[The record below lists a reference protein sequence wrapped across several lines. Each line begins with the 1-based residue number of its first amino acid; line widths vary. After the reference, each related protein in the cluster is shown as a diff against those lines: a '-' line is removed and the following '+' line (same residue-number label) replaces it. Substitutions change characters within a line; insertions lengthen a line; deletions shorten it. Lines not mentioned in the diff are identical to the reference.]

1 MSEHITITDITL
13 TPVVVPLGRPMRTAS
28 GTLPGAALGL
38 IDVTTSSGVSGQAY
52 IFTYTPKMLKASLA
66 LNNDVRD
73 IFIGEKVCPSMCF
86 TKFQSTFRLLG
97 IQGLLGMW
105 FSGVEMALW
114 DVLGKLEGKPVA
126 QLLGGDIR
134 PLRAYDSYGIV
145 DPAEDLPLVE
155 ASLRQG
161 FTGIKIKIGLGDV
174 EDDLKSIA
182 AVRNVIGPDVALM
195 VDYNQSLDV
204 KGALERAKRISEY
217 DIYWLEEPV
226 PAEDLAGHR
235 TVREASPIPV
245 QTGENWWYPSG
256 AVNAIDADCS
266 DYIMPDLMKI
276 GGFTGWKA
284 ATELAAT
291 KNLPVSSHAFVEVS
305 AHALAATPNAHW
317 HEYLDKARPIL
328 VDAYDIEAGNV
339 CARGPGLGIEWN
351 VAKVAEYT
359 I

>member
-1 MSEHITITDITL
+1 
-13 TPVVVPLGRPMRTAS
+13 MRTAS

-38 IDVTTSSGVSGQAY
+38 IDVTTSLGVSGHAY

-73 IFIGEKVCPSMCF
+73 ILLGEKVCPRTCF
-86 TKFQSTFRLLG
+86 KKFQSTFRLLG

-114 DVLGKLEGKPVA
+114 DVLGKLEDKPVA
-126 QLLGGDIR
+126 ALLGGEVR

-145 DPAEDLPLVE
+145 DPAEDLPLIE
-155 ASLRQG
+155 ESLRQG
-161 FTGIKIKIGLGDV
+161 FTGIKIKVGLGDV
-174 EDDLKSIA
+174 DDDVKSIA
-182 AVRNVIGPDVALM
+182 AVRDLIGPDVALM

-204 KGALERAKRISEY
+204 AEALERAKRISAF

-226 PAEDLAGHR
+226 PAEDLTGHR
-235 TVREASPIPV
+235 AVREQSPIQV

-256 AVNAIDADCS
+256 GENAINADCS
-266 DYIMPDLMKI
+266 DFIMPDLMKI
-276 GGFTGWKA
+276 GGFTGWNA
-284 ATELAAT
+284 VVDLAA
-291 KNLPVSSHAFVEVS
+291 KKELPISSHAFVEVS

-328 VDAYDIEAGNV
+328 VDAYDIENGTV

-351 VAKVAEYT
+351 AAKVAEFT

>member
-1 MSEHITITDITL
+1 
-13 TPVVVPLGRPMRTAS
+13 MRTAS

-38 IDVTTSSGVSGQAY
+38 IDVTTSSGVSGHAY

-73 IFIGEKVCPSMCF
+73 IFLGEKVCPSTCF
-86 TKFQSTFRLLG
+86 KKFQSTFRLLG

-114 DVLGKLEGKPVA
+114 DVLGKLEDKPVA
-126 QLLGGDIR
+126 ALLGGDVR
-134 PLRAYDSYGIV
+134 PLRTYDSYGIV
-145 DPAEDLPLVE
+145 DPAEDLPLIE
-155 ASLRQG
+155 ESLRQG
-161 FTGIKIKIGLGDV
+161 FTGIKIKVGLGDV
-174 EDDLKSIA
+174 DDDVKSIA
-182 AVRNVIGPDVALM
+182 AVRDLIGPDVALM

-204 KGALERAKRISEY
+204 AEALERARRISAY

-235 TVREASPIPV
+235 AVREQSSIQV

-256 AVNAIDADCS
+256 GENAINADCS
-266 DYIMPDLMKI
+266 DFIMPDLMKI
-276 GGFTGWKA
+276 GGFTGWNA
-284 ATELAAT
+284 VVDLAA
-291 KNLPVSSHAFVEVS
+291 KKKLPISSHAFVEVS

-328 VDAYDIEAGNV
+328 VDAYDIENGTV
-339 CARGPGLGIEWN
+339 CARGPGLGIKWN
-351 VAKVAEYT
+351 AAKVAKFT